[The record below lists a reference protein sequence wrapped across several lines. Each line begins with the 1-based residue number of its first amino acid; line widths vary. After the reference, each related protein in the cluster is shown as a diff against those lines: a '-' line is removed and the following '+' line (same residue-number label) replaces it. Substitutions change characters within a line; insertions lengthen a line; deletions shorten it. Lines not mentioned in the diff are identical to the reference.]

1 MSSDVQDHKYQ
12 QNDNNNE
19 DNTDNDPPAPPFSV
33 TLKRSISLCQTE
45 SWLILLGIIT
55 IIGDIF
61 STIGE
66 NILMGRLIDAFTRE
80 ST

>member
-1 MSSDVQDHKYQ
+1 MDKPQDK
-12 QNDNNNE
+12 NE
-19 DNTDNDPPAPPFSV
+19 ENSDNDPPAPPFIV
-33 TLKRSISLCQTE
+33 TLKRTIALCKSE
-45 SWLILLGIIT
+45 VLLILVGLIA

-66 NILMGRLIDAFTRE
+66 NVLMGRLIDAFTRE